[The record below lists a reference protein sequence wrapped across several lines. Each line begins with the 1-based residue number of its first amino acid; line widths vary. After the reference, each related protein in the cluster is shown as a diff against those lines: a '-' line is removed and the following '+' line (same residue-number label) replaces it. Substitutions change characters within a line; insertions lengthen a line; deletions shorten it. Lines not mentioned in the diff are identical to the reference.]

1 MHAIATKSIYKDKCG
16 FSLNEEVVARKIGS
30 TSLSPVDQIHQCQC
44 LRLRRSE
51 GPVNEEVDAQE
62 AVAKNGVN
70 LIVTR
75 GAAPAMSILGRAWTQ
90 FKHEYLWESRHFL
103 KQHIPGSRK

>member
-16 FSLNEEVVARKIGS
+16 FSLNEEVVAMKIGS

-75 GAAPAMSILGRAWTQ
+75 GAPQILPQNICHCSSKVASDTAASNAGH
-90 FKHEYLWESRHFL
+90 K
-103 KQHIPGSRK
+103 